1 MKLFQI
7 ISLSFFL
14 FSCTGKNNT
23 NEFSELLCIFKTS
36 TSNNVDFSIKF
47 NDDYAEI
54 KSWWIDRGYKNL
66 IIDHREGE
74 NDIFREYEINENIKI
89 FDKSNNK
96 KVFIKINRKTLD
108 GAILDESVTRS
119 KLKCNVDP
127 KATYKMSLKIA
138 IGKKNYEAYRKQKG
152 Y

>member
-1 MKLFQI
+1 MRVLHI
-7 ISLSFFL
+7 IILAFL
-14 FSCTGKNNT
+14 LISCSSKKHIKYD
-23 NEFSELLCIFKTS
+23 ELLCVFQTS
-36 TSNNVDFSIKF
+36 TSNNIDFSIKF
-47 NDDYAEI
+47 NDEEVEI

-66 IIDHREGE
+66 VIDYHEGE
-74 NDIFREYEINENIKI
+74 NDIFRKYEINENIKI
-89 FDKSNNK
+89 FDKSK

-108 GAILDESVTRS
+108 GTILDESIIRS

>member
-1 MKLFQI
+1 MRVLHI
-7 ISLSFFL
+7 IILAFL
-14 FSCTGKNNT
+14 LISCSGKKDIKYD
-23 NEFSELLCIFKTS
+23 ELLCVFQTS
-36 TSNNVDFSIKF
+36 TFNNIDFSIKF
-47 NDDYAEI
+47 NNKDVEI

-66 IIDHREGE
+66 IIDYHEDE
-74 NDIFREYEINENIKI
+74 NDIFRKYEIKENIKI

-96 KVFIKINRKTLD
+96 KAFIKINRKTLE
-108 GAILDESVTRS
+108 GIIFDESIIRS

>member
-1 MKLFQI
+1 MRVLHI
-7 ISLSFFL
+7 IILAFL
-14 FSCTGKNNT
+14 LISCSSKKD
-23 NEFSELLCIFKTS
+23 SKYDELLCVFQTS
-36 TSNNVDFSIKF
+36 TSENIDFSIKF
-47 NDDYAEI
+47 NDKDVEI
-54 KSWWIDRGYKNL
+54 KSWWIDRGHKNL
-66 IIDHREGE
+66 IIDYHEGE
-74 NDIFREYEINENIKI
+74 NDIFRKYEIKENIKI

-96 KVFIKINRKTLD
+96 KAFIKINRKTLE
-108 GAILDESVTRS
+108 GTISDESIIRS

>member
-1 MKLFQI
+1 MRVLHI
-7 ISLSFFL
+7 IILAFL
-14 FSCTGKNNT
+14 LISCSSKKDIKYD
-23 NEFSELLCIFKTS
+23 ELLCVFQTS
-36 TSNNVDFSIKF
+36 TSNNIDFSIKF
-47 NDDYAEI
+47 NDEEVEI

-66 IIDHREGE
+66 VIDYHEGE
-74 NDIFREYEINENIKI
+74 NDIFRKYEINENIKI
-89 FDKSNNK
+89 FDKSK

-108 GAILDESVTRS
+108 GTILDESIIRS

>member
-1 MKLFQI
+1 MRLFQI
-7 ISLSFFL
+7 IFLSFFL
-14 FSCTGKNNT
+14 FSCTSKNNT
-23 NEFSELLCIFKTS
+23 NEVSELLCIFKTS

-54 KSWWIDRGYKNL
+54 KSWWIDRGYKDL
-66 IIDHREGE
+66 IIDYHEGE
-74 NDIFREYEINENIKI
+74 NDIFRKYEINENIKI

-96 KVFIKINRKTLD
+96 KVFIEINRKTLD
-108 GAILDESVTRS
+108 GTILDESITRS
-119 KLKCNVDP
+119 KLKCNLDP